1 MHYQNSQDMVIL
13 YIKFSDLNIV
23 DVLLVAE
30 FQESIMD
37 FIPQIITL
45 LKSQE
50 SQPKFAA
57 NTLAILSEQGK
68 VSKFL
73 T

>member
-1 MHYQNSQDMVIL
+1 M
-13 YIKFSDLNIV
+13 SDLNIV

-30 FQESIMD
+30 FQESIRNA
-37 FIPQIITL
+37 IPQIITF

-50 SQPKFAA
+50 SWSDFAA

-68 VSKFL
+68 LSKIL

>member
-1 MHYQNSQDMVIL
+1 MHYQNSQDMVN
-13 YIKFSDLNIV
+13 IKFSDLNIV

-30 FQESIMD
+30 FQELIKD
-37 FIPQIITL
+37 AIPQIITL
-45 LKSQE
+45 VKSQE
-50 SQPKFAA
+50 SRSDFAA

-68 VSKFL
+68 VSKIL